1 VVTRILLLIRA
12 AHCVGG
18 VSSYF
23 GIFSLDFVVWY
34 RTLGRQPT
42 TKIRFVVASCCCTQ
56 HDVVDAEL
64 MTTTPK
70 PQFFNVLKV
79 GDLINTL
86 ILLEECDSINVNRRA
101 STKTSRYSDN
111 VNLFARRLSRV
122 PKTSPD
128 TVDRWAGDVFDTWM
142 ILLAVVMIC

>member
-1 VVTRILLLIRA
+1 
-12 AHCVGG
+12 VGG

-42 TKIRFVVASCCCTQ
+42 TTKIRGGYTQ
-56 HDVVDAEL
+56 HDVVVAEH

-86 ILLEECDSINVNRRA
+86 ILCWKSATRSTSIVERQQQNEPIQRQT
-101 STKTSRYSDN
+101 ST
-111 VNLFARRLSRV
+111 FARR
-122 PKTSPD
+122 
-128 TVDRWAGDVFDTWM
+128 
-142 ILLAVVMIC
+142 